1 MDSATT
7 VKANNDRTIET
18 VGLLNHVWLNLLT
31 DERLREEA
39 DLRYLSHMWDCY
51 PYWYLWLKKRP
62 GAYRLELKIL
72 NKDG

>member
-1 MDSATT
+1 MY
-7 VKANNDRTIET
+7 
-18 VGLLNHVWLNLLT
+18 GLLT
-31 DERLREEA
+31 DERPREEA